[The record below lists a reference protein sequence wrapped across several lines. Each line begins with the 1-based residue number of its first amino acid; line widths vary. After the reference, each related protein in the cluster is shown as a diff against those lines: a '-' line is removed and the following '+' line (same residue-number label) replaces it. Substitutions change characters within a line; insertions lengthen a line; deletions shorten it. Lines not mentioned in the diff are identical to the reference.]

1 MKQIIAIVKP
11 FLVEKILDALR
22 RAPLEAVSVAEVKG
36 MGKQKSYLDRY
47 ADTEYALTFLP
58 KVEITVWVDDLRA
71 EDVARKIVEVARTG
85 RMGDG
90 KIFILPAQPYEAVM
104 DLAIVHASSR
114 SAYTFAARSS
124 LRSCLARS
132 RNARTAAR
140 AQPTDVTR
148 CVRPVFARLTSRHLV
163 LYTDCAERA
172 RRSTSCRRFSTRPF
186 RNGPSI
192 LESITAKTANWQAAR
207 F

>member
-47 ADTEYALTFLP
+47 ADTEYARTFLP

-90 KIFILPAQPYEAVM
+90 KIFILPAEPYEAVI
-104 DLAIVHASSR
+104 DIRRV
-114 SAYTFAARSS
+114 AACLTGSTGSTGCMMEGGPVTPRRTPRLILS
-124 LRSCLARS
+124 LL
-132 RNARTAAR
+132 
-140 AQPTDVTR
+140 
-148 CVRPVFARLTSRHLV
+148 
-163 LYTDCAERA
+163 
-172 RRSTSCRRFSTRPF
+172 
-186 RNGPSI
+186 
-192 LESITAKTANWQAAR
+192 
-207 F
+207 

>member
-22 RAPLEAVSVAEVKG
+22 RAPLEALSVMEVKG

-71 EDVARKIVEVARTG
+71 EEVARKIVEVARTG

-90 KIFILPAQPYEAVM
+90 KIFIMPAQPCEAVV
-104 DLAIVHASSR
+104 DIA
-114 SAYTFAARSS
+114 
-124 LRSCLARS
+124 
-132 RNARTAAR
+132 TAAK
-140 AQPTDVTR
+140 A
-148 CVRPVFARLTSRHLV
+148 
-163 LYTDCAERA
+163 
-172 RRSTSCRRFSTRPF
+172 
-186 RNGPSI
+186 
-192 LESITAKTANWQAAR
+192 
-207 F
+207 